1 MKANKIDVMSKVN
14 PKHMHLKQNN
24 NSNWLMITIAI
35 LLVIYAICIL
45 GLFYWGVITSLKTRD
60 DFRYNKMF
68 SFPKMGFAFENYV
81 NSLKHLKVQIDTADG
96 GSRYVYFPELFGNSL
111 IYSLGCTLIQ
121 NSVSCVVAYL
131 CSKYSHHKFTKVLYG
146 IVIVTMILPIA
157 GSLASEIN
165 MSKNLHLYD
174 TFYGIFIMR
183 ANFLGTN
190 FLIFYAAFKMIPWDY
205 AEAAQI
211 DGANHFQIML
221 KIMFPLIVPTFM
233 ITCLLSFI
241 GYWND
246 YYIPMI
252 YLPSKPTIAY
262 ALYCFQSTSVT
273 SVSNVPA
280 KMAGSLIVFIPVFI
294 LFLIFKKKLI
304 GNLTVGGLKG

>member
-1 MKANKIDVMSKVN
+1 MKKIN
-14 PKHMHLKQNN
+14 PRHMHLKNTNN
-24 NSNWLMITIAI
+24 KNWLMILILV
-35 LLVIYAICIL
+35 LLVFYAVCIL
-45 GLFYWGVITSLKTRD
+45 APFIWAVLTSFKSKD
-60 DFRYNKMF
+60 DFKF
-68 SFPKMGFAFENYV
+68 HKLFQWPESFAISNYV
-81 NSLKHLKVQIDTADG
+81 NSLKYLRVQIDTPDG
-96 GSRYVYFPELFGNSL
+96 SSRYVFFPELFMNSM

-121 NSVSCVVAYL
+121 CSVSCIVAYL
-131 CSKYSHHKFTKVLYG
+131 CAKYSHHKFTNVIYG

-157 GSLASEIN
+157 GSLASEID
-165 MSKNLHLYD
+165 MAKRLHLFD

-183 ANFLGTN
+183 ANFLGMN
-190 FLIFYAAFKMIPWDY
+190 FLIFYAAFKAIPWDF

-211 DGANHFQIML
+211 DGANHFQILFRIML
-221 KIMFPLIVPTFM
+221 PMVVPTFL
-233 ITCLLSFI
+233 ITCLLAFI

-262 ALYCFQSTSVT
+262 ALYCFQSYTETAISHT
-273 SVSNVPA
+273 PA
-280 KMAGSLIVFIPVFI
+280 KMAASMIVFLPVFI